1 MSHNTEK
8 STQEEQTYKSKL
20 QNFSTNLE
28 STTSI
33 LAEFARLRD
42 EIGQWADK
50 NFDVHLPELGVAEE
64 IGELTHAVL
73 KREQKIRSAA
83 SKKTQFEIVDALG
96 DAAIYMLH
104 LAYKQKLTPNFI
116 RELAPMKTE
125 FTILGAM
132 HRAAGNLILN
142 LHEFKMQSVTTVE
155 WAVTFTHLWNF
166 AALHNL
172 RLLNLT
178 QAVWTKVSKRNWR
191 TYPIN
196 GLTK

>member
-1 MSHNTEK
+1 MLENFT
-8 STQEEQTYKSKL
+8 TNL
-20 QNFSTNLE
+20 QNQ
-28 STTSI
+28 TSI
-33 LAEFARLRD
+33 LASFTILRD

-64 IGELTHAVL
+64 IGELTHAIL
-73 KREQKIRSAA
+73 KREQKIRGEA
-83 SKKTQFEIVDALG
+83 SKKTQSEIVDALG

-104 LAYKQKLTPNFI
+104 LAYKQKITPNFI
-116 RELAPMKTE
+116 RELAPMQTE
-125 FTILGAM
+125 FTILGAL
-132 HRAAGNLILN
+132 HRASGNLILN
-142 LHEFKMQSVTTVE
+142 LHEFKMHSVTMVE
-155 WAVTFTHLWNF
+155 WAVTFSHLWNF

-178 QAVWTKVSKRNWR
+178 QAVWTKVSKRDWR

>member
-1 MSHNTEK
+1 MLENFT
-8 STQEEQTYKSKL
+8 TNLQNQTY
-20 QNFSTNLE
+20 
-28 STTSI
+28 I
-33 LAEFARLRD
+33 LAEFTKLRD
-42 EIGQWADK
+42 SIGQWADK

-64 IGELTHAVL
+64 VGELTHAIL
-73 KREQKIRSAA
+73 KREQKIRGEATR
-83 SKKTQFEIVDALG
+83 KTQSEINDALG

-116 RELAPMKTE
+116 RELSPLETE

-142 LHEFKMQSVTTVE
+142 LHQFHMQSVTTVE

-166 AALHNL
+166 AALHK
-172 RLLNLT
+172 LNLLVLT
-178 QAVWTKVSKRNWR
+178 KVVWTKVSKRNWR

>member
-1 MSHNTEK
+1 MLETFTIN
-8 STQEEQTYKSKL
+8 L
-20 QNFSTNLE
+20 QNQTL
-28 STTSI
+28 I
-33 LAEFARLRD
+33 LAEFTKLRD
-42 EIGQWADK
+42 EIGVWADK

-64 IGELTHAVL
+64 IGELTHAIL
-73 KREQKIRSAA
+73 KREQKIRGEVK
-83 SKKTQFEIVDALG
+83 KKTKAEIMDALG
-96 DAAIYMLH
+96 DATIYMLH

-116 RELAPMKTE
+116 RELSPLDTE
-125 FTILGAM
+125 FTILGAL
-132 HRAAGNLILN
+132 HRASGNLILN
-142 LHEFKMQSVTTVE
+142 LHQFHMQSVTTVE

-178 QAVWTKVSKRNWR
+178 WSVWTKVSQRNWR